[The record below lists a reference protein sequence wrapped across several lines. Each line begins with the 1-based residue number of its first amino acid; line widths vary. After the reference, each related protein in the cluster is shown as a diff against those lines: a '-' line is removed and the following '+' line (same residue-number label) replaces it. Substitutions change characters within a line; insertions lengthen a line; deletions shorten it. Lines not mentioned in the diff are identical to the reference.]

1 MARARVLTFDD
12 VTKTGVL
19 SDLLNVYWATSRGSI
34 FFMFGSWIG
43 FFFLSLLGNKHQ
55 ILHIP

>member
-19 SDLLNVYWATSRGSI
+19 SDLKTY
-34 FFMFGSWIG
+34 IG
-43 FFFLSLLGNKHQ
+43 QLPEGQFFLCLAHG
-55 ILHIP
+55 